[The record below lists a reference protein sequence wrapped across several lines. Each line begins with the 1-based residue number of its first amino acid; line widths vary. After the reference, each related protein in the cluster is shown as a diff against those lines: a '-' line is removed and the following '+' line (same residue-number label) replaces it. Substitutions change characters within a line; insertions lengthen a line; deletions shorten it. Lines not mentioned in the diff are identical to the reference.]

1 METRIIARVNNVD
14 IVSTSDEQLVP
25 IRPICEAL
33 GIDYSR
39 QLKKIKDDLDLCPVV
54 GETPTTASD
63 GKTYKM
69 VCLPVRYIFGW
80 LFTINPNNV
89 APEAKEAVRNY
100 RRSCYDALY
109 DHFMGGQR
117 RQIEQNKMEIALL
130 EDIAEIK
137 EQQNELKQQQSQ
149 LKQKESE
156 KYKQLEQL
164 RAERLSNEPTLFS

>member
-1 METRIIARVNNVD
+1 METRVIARINNVD

-39 QLKKIKDDLDLCPVV
+39 QLKKIKDDPDLCSVV
-54 GETPTTASD
+54 GDTPTTASD
-63 GKTYKM
+63 GKTYRM

-80 LFTINPNNV
+80 LFTVNPNNV
-89 APEAKEAVRNY
+89 APEAKEAVCQY
-100 RRSCYDALY
+100 RRACYDILY
-109 DHFMGGQR
+109 EHFMGGQQK
-117 RQIEQNKMEIALL
+117 QIEQNKMEIALL

-137 EQQNELKQQQSQ
+137 ELQNELKQQQSQ

-156 KYKQLEQL
+156 KYKQLEKL
-164 RAERLSNEPTLFS
+164 RAERLSNEPTLF

>member
-39 QLKKIKDDLDLCPVV
+39 QLKKIKDDLDLCSVV
-54 GETPTTASD
+54 GESPTTASD

-117 RQIEQNKMEIALL
+117 RQIEQNKIEIALL
-130 EDIAEIK
+130 EDLANYTQQKDSINRNIAETK
-137 EQQNELKQQQSQ
+137 K
-149 LKQKESE
+149 K
-156 KYKQLEQL
+156 LETL
-164 RAERLSNEPTLFS
+164 RAERLSNEPSLF